1 MGTVM
6 KEKKFLMLF
15 IGIAGIFILMCAV
28 SNYAI
33 DFYGVFRGSA
43 RMAIQSNE
51 INDRFVKMEYLL
63 LNRGVQKYDS
73 YLWGSSRVQK
83 TDTQMTGKR
92 TYNMGASGG
101 MPEDCLRDL
110 KRLKENG
117 ALIDTVYLGLD
128 DFSYLTDYRE
138 QLSMIFRQPY
148 EQEPDKRC
156 KYYADLLIKPGII
169 KTWLQEKLKH
179 RPEGATLLWKNGM
192 YLAPQEIEKQIEEN
206 PMEYVREKKFDKPSR
221 FSSGGN
227 SRFEECI
234 ETVRAIKQFCD
245 ENHIRFVPFFNPQ
258 HMTTYLNDD
267 MELMNRF
274 KKELVKIS
282 PFWDFSGVNYVTSN
296 NYFWYE
302 TSHPRAFIC
311 DKILDTVSGQNQITW
326 VPDFGVYVTEE
337 NVDRFCENAVYNRE
351 AYDPNHEQWIPSA
364 EERAVM
370 TKRMNGFPE
379 AK

>member
-1 MGTVM
+1 M

-15 IGIAGIFILMCAV
+15 VGIVGIFISMCAGF
-28 SNYAI
+28 NYMI
-33 DFYGVFRGSA
+33 DYYGVFRGVNQEV
-43 RMAIQSNE
+43 IVSNQ

-63 LNRGVQKYDS
+63 RNQNFEKYDS

-83 TDTQMTGKR
+83 TDTQLTGQR

-110 KRLKENG
+110 KQLKENG
-117 ALIDTVYLGLD
+117 AFIDTVYLGLD
-128 DFSYLTDYRE
+128 DFFYSTNYGELLSAIYR
-138 QLSMIFRQPY
+138 RPY
-148 EQEPDKRC
+148 DSELDKRC
-156 KYYADLLIKPGII
+156 QYYADLLIKPGII
-169 KTWLQEKLKH
+169 KTWGREKMK
-179 RPEGATLLWKNGM
+179 PGPGAKTLLYQNGM
-192 YLAPQEIEKQIEEN
+192 YIVPQKTEKQIEEN

>member
-1 MGTVM
+1 M
-6 KEKKFLMLF
+6 KEKHFFYILY
-15 IGIAGIFILMCAV
+15 GIMGSIALSIPIA
-28 SNYAI
+28 NYAI
-33 DFYGVFRGSA
+33 DFYDVFRGA
-43 RMAIQSNE
+43 NQKIIISNQ

-63 LNRGVQKYDS
+63 ENQNFEKYNS

-83 TDTQMTGKR
+83 TDTQLTEER

-110 KRLKENG
+110 KQLKAHG
-117 ALIDTVYLGLD
+117 ASIDTVYLGID
-128 DFSYLTDYRE
+128 DFFYFTDYE
-138 QLSMIFRQPY
+138 KMLSEIYRHPY
-148 EQEPDKRC
+148 EKQLDQRS
-156 KYYADLLIKPGII
+156 KYYVELLFEPRLVKIWAYETMKNSSQKG
-169 KTWLQEKLKH
+169 TF
-179 RPEGATLLWKNGM
+179 LLYQTGM
-192 YLAPQEIEKQIEEN
+192 CLVPQKAEARIEEN
-206 PMEYVREKKFDKPSR
+206 SKEYVREKKFDIPIK
-221 FSSGGN
+221 FESGGN
-227 SRFEECI
+227 SRLGDCI
-234 ETVRAIKQFCD
+234 ETIRQIKQFCD
-245 ENHIRFVPFFNPQ
+245 ENGIQFIPFFNPQ

-267 MELMNRF
+267 MEMMNRF

-337 NVDRFCENAVYNRE
+337 NVDAFCKKAVRDRE
-351 AYDPNHEQWIPSA
+351 TYDPNHEQWVPSA

-370 TKRMNGFPE
+370 TKRVNYPW
-379 AK
+379 